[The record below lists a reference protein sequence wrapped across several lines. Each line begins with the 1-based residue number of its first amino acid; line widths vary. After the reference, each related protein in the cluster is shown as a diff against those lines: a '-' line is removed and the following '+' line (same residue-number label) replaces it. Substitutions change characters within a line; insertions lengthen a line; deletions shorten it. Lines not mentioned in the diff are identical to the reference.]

1 MDADALKSVPLF
13 EGLSR
18 KERQHVAEL
27 MDEVDVEEGRHLIDE
42 GRLGWE
48 FFVVE
53 SGEVEVTAK
62 GEKLANLGPGSFF
75 GELALMDEERR
86 TATVVATGPTR
97 LIVMTAPVFNRLQGE
112 FPEVAVRIQEAV
124 RAYRR

>member
-27 MDEVDVEEGRHLIDE
+27 MDEVDVQEGKHLIEEGK
-42 GRLGWE
+42 LGWE

-62 GEKLANLGPGSFF
+62 GETLATLGPGSFF
-75 GELALMDEERR
+75 GELALMGEERR
-86 TATVVATGPTR
+86 TATVVATEPTR
-97 LIVMTAPVFNRLQGE
+97 LIVMTAPVFSRLQGE
-112 FPEVAVRIQEAV
+112 FPEVAARIQEAV
-124 RAYRR
+124 RTYRR